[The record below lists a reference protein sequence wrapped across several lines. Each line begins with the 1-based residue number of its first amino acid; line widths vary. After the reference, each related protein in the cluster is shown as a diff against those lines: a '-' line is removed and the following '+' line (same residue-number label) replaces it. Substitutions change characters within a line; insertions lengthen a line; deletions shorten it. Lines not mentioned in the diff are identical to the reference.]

1 MTVKSKNE
9 NCFPPR
15 STLHGKEEK
24 LSMVT
29 IALDTQS
36 DATKMSDIKH
46 QQFVEEISAVL
57 GEIMNL
63 WRSTGLWLAVR
74 GQVIQILAFAF
85 KWHV

>member
-57 GEIMNL
+57 GEIMKEYWPL
-63 WRSTGLWLAVR
+63 ISCQRSGDSNIGFR
-74 GQVIQILAFAF
+74 F
-85 KWHV
+85 